1 MVSSEKTETELL
13 REELEH
19 FKMEKEKIRTLV
31 GQIGGV
37 RENRRESIITTVFI
51 AAIIV
56 LFILDVLRHVLGYDV
71 PLPDMFSITLGVLLV
86 SIKIIWMIHKQN
98 KLEHF
103 QFWILNSIE
112 FRLNDIARKIDSKAS
127 PMK

>member
-1 MVSSEKTETELL
+1 MVSGEKTETELL

-71 PLPDMFSITLGVLLV
+71 PLPDMFSITP
-86 SIKIIWMIHKQN
+86 MIGT
-98 KLEHF
+98 
-103 QFWILNSIE
+103 
-112 FRLNDIARKIDSKAS
+112 R
-127 PMK
+127 